1 MSNLQGGY
9 AFNVVEAVENEI
21 LVGFSRFGNSVLT
34 EEVVAVLQQRPL
46 QRRKRNVNGL
56 RDHSSLLYFRVF
68 PDIDEPN
75 VSPRSV
81 YHVVQTLVVQLA
93 PFLRFTGARSV
104 GWRRFR
110 RQSGR
115 QRRHVDRLELRLSK
129 SLDDLFEAVDD
140 ILGTIGRHLLHVLDV
155 MLDDVDILDGGG
167 EGLRDDRRL
176 RLDRITDLRG
186 LRSSGSQVVDVE
198 GGGAERGG
206 RQAEPRTAEGGATAA
221 RKSHRGSRGENEGE
235 YSECKSL
242 CFARMRLGLQKT
254 PELMRV
260 FGWEKCP
267 SRCGR

>member
-115 QRRHVDRLELRLSK
+115 QRCHVDRLELRLPK

-140 ILGTIGRHLLHVLDV
+140 ILGTIGRHLLHMLHV

-176 RLDRITDLRG
+176 GLDRITDLRG
-186 LRSSGSQVVDVE
+186 LRSSSSQVVDVE
-198 GGGAERGG
+198 GDGA
-206 RQAEPRTAEGGATAA
+206 
-221 RKSHRGSRGENEGE
+221 K
-235 YSECKSL
+235 
-242 CFARMRLGLQKT
+242 
-254 PELMRV
+254 
-260 FGWEKCP
+260 
-267 SRCGR
+267 